1 MSARISIASL
11 ISAAVKCPILEPGR
25 SPPFIEN
32 SGSIP
37 KCTLGIERYCS
48 NCATSVFTLLCP
60 TCMSKNTN
68 ALIGFAHFIIVSI
81 CLKGILILCILSFP
95 GAP

>member
-1 MSARISIASL
+1 MASL

-37 KCTLGIERYCS
+37 KCTLGMDKYEAS
-48 NCATSVFTLLCP
+48 SLTSVFTELCP
-60 TCMSKNTN
+60 T
-68 ALIGFAHFIIVSI
+68 
-81 CLKGILILCILSFP
+81 
-95 GAP
+95 